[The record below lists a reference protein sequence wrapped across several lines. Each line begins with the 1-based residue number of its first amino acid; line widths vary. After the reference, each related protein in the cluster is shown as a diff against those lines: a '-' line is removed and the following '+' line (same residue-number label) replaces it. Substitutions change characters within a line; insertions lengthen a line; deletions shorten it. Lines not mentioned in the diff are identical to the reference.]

1 MVGTQVDQAQEQAQE
16 WWVHFTPGMAA
27 SWGGHEWEGHFEHG
41 VEDGAWDAGAVPEEV
56 WVGFEFGD
64 EHKTDYPVKPAISE
78 MALLIE
84 DEFGLY
90 ETESRHLNSF
100 IPGTDFILI
109 SSD

>member
-78 MALLIE
+78 MALFKSWQAR
-84 DEFGLY
+84 D
-90 ETESRHLNSF
+90 S
-100 IPGTDFILI
+100 
-109 SSD
+109 